1 MSELLRLEGI
11 TKSYRMPDGSSLDIL
26 SGIDLSLREGEVVSI
41 AGRSGS
47 GKSTLLSIAALLLA
61 PDAGRILYEGRDV
74 SGLSSKEMQRLRS
87 RSVGFV
93 FQSSLLL
100 EDFTVLE
107 NAAMPLLIQ
116 GMKPREAYSEA
127 ERLLDKVGLLDRRDY
142 RPRLLSG
149 GERQRA
155 AIARAAAPR
164 PKLLLLDEPTSALD
178 PEYTVEVLDV
188 VNELK
193 DAGNDFI
200 IVTHEMGFAR
210 HACEK
215 TAFFAN
221 ASLEEFGPSEALF
234 TAPQTPGLKRFL
246 GRLLEWS
253 V

>member
-1 MSELLRLEGI
+1 M
-11 TKSYRMPDGSSLDIL
+11 
-26 SGIDLSLREGEVVSI
+26 
-41 AGRSGS
+41 
-47 GKSTLLSIAALLLA
+47 
-61 PDAGRILYEGRDV
+61 
-74 SGLSSKEMQRLRS
+74 GLSEHANNYPSQ
-87 RSVGFV
+87 
-93 FQSSLLL
+93 
-100 EDFTVLE
+100 
-107 NAAMPLLIQ
+107 
-116 GMKPREAYSEA
+116 
-127 ERLLDKVGLLDRRDY
+127 
-142 RPRLLSG
+142 LSG
-149 GERQRA
+149 GQKQRVV
-155 AIARAAAPR
+155 IARALATNPEI
-164 PKLLLLDEPTSALD
+164 LLADEATSALD
-178 PEYTVEVLDV
+178 PEFTVEVLDV

>member
-26 SGIDLSLREGEVVSI
+26 SGVDLSLREGEVVSI

-61 PDAGRILYEGRDV
+61 PDEGRILYEGKDV

-116 GMKPREAYSEA
+116 GKKPREAYSEA
-127 ERLLDKVGLLDRRDY
+127 ERLPPSPLVIF
-142 RPRLLSG
+142 
-149 GERQRA
+149 A
-155 AIARAAAPR
+155 
-164 PKLLLLDEPTSALD
+164 DEPTGSLDERTAASIEALMLD
-178 PEYTVEVLDV
+178 TVRSEGRCMLT
-188 VNELK
+188 
-193 DAGNDFI
+193 
-200 IVTHEMGFAR
+200 VTHNRDFAAKADR
-210 HACEK
+210 ML
-215 TAFFAN
+215 T
-221 ASLEEFGPSEALF
+221 LSE
-234 TAPQTPGLKRFL
+234 
-246 GRLLEWS
+246 GRLFDGN

>member
-1 MSELLRLEGI
+1 MKLEFDGLTMSIGAEPVIKNLCFSAEMKTLAVIG
-11 TKSYRMPDGSSLDIL
+11 P
-26 SGIDLSLREGEVVSI
+26 SGG
-41 AGRSGS
+41 
-47 GKSTLLSIAALLLA
+47 GKSTLLRLVGGLLQPTSGEIRLNGI
-61 PDAGRILYEGRDV
+61 PIPKTV
-74 SGLSSKEMQRLRS
+74 SGLLEYRRAI
-87 RSVGFV
+87 GFV
-93 FQSSLLL
+93 FQQKGLFSHLSARENIVLPLVAVHGWTQRDAERRADALL
-100 EDFTVLE
+100 ERFGL
-107 NAAMPLLIQ
+107 
-116 GMKPREAYSEA
+116 A
-127 ERLLDKVGLLDRRDY
+127 EHGDK
-142 RPRLLSG
+142 RPAELSG
-149 GERQRA
+149 GQQQRA

>member
-26 SGIDLSLREGEVVSI
+26 SGVDLSLREGEVVSI

-61 PDAGRILYEGRDV
+61 PDEGRILYEGRDV
-74 SGLSSKEMQRLRS
+74 SGLSAKEMQRLRS

-107 NAAMPLLIQ
+107 NVAMPLLIQ
-116 GMKPREAYSEA
+116 GKKPREAYSEA
-127 ERLLDKVGLLDRRDY
+127 ERLLDKVGLLERRDY

-155 AIARAAAPR
+155 AIARALAPS
-164 PKLLLLDEPTSALD
+164 PLVVFADEPTGSLDERTAASIEALMLD
-178 PEYTVEVLDV
+178 TVRSEGRCMLT
-188 VNELK
+188 
-193 DAGNDFI
+193 
-200 IVTHEMGFAR
+200 VTHNRDFAAKADR
-210 HACEK
+210 ML
-215 TAFFAN
+215 T
-221 ASLEEFGPSEALF
+221 LSE
-234 TAPQTPGLKRFL
+234 
-246 GRLLEWS
+246 GRLLDGN